1 MFSGA
6 CWLHWWRTRRKSEKG
21 NFSGQT
27 QFRVGSMKR
36 HKCSTA
42 SPSGRKAFV
51 LSHQRPLCAFIWCWS
66 CSSLPLHCLTTLSK
80 PFNWEVDVDAVQDTA
95 RPRARDAWIC
105 HSLNAFSC
113 SSSPLHLQL
122 WLYPVLMKTVNSE
135 HYVICPWWCVHDFD
149 DYNDHHDEKLAIM
162 ISKHVS
168 DAGKC
173 VCWLSGLCYRIAWM
187 CYIAPHNSGHCWS

>member
-1 MFSGA
+1 MSVIAVLMHYMYIFLTTFTNRMDKRFLGP

-66 CSSLPLHCLTTLSK
+66 CSSLPLHCVTTLSK
-80 PFNWEVDVDAVQDTA
+80 PFNWEVDVDLQRT
-95 RPRARDAWIC
+95 RSKTRRDLELVMLGFAIHWM
-105 HSLNAFSC
+105 
-113 SSSPLHLQL
+113 PLVAHHHLYTCNCGFTL
-122 WLYPVLMKTVNSE
+122 
-135 HYVICPWWCVHDFD
+135 
-149 DYNDHHDEKLAIM
+149 
-162 ISKHVS
+162 
-168 DAGKC
+168 
-173 VCWLSGLCYRIAWM
+173 CWK
-187 CYIAPHNSGHCWS
+187 P